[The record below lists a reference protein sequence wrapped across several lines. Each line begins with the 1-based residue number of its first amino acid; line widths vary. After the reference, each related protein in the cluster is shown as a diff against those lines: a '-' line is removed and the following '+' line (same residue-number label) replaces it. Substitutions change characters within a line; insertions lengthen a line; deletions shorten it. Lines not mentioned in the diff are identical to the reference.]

1 LVKES
6 VAPTYLDGVDA
17 DLLQGL
23 EVARDVL
30 EAQTE
35 QLHILPRRQGIAPI
49 RLGRKENLK
58 VSALA

>member
-35 QLHILPRRQGIAPI
+35 
-49 RLGRKENLK
+49 
-58 VSALA
+58 